1 MTSHRLD
8 PDESAKLFHALSG
21 GESRRIVR
29 DLLAVRRARAGKAG
43 LRPEGSRP
51 AAAGRE
57 AFVADY
63 SPAFRGLSCRLRDHA
78 AEMARQRQRLPA
90 LRERLRELTSGD
102 RRIVLRAD
110 PAFHNWAL
118 GEELIEESR
127 KSLGSDLDRARELAD
142 CAAIVIGALEPGRGF
157 GGALINDLKARAW
170 GARGEVLR
178 RLADLRGAGEAFA
191 AAEGFIAQGT
201 GDPLEEAG
209 LLELRSA
216 LCRDQ
221 SRIREAHHLLDDAAA
236 VYRRYR
242 DFHLMGRAYVRKG
255 CVHGQ
260 AGELAAAVD
269 WLRKGLSLIDPERDR
284 LLDLAARHRLMLYLT
299 ESGRAREARFLL
311 KASRAEM
318 LRHGTPWLL
327 ARLRWLEGKIYCT
340 LCFPAE
346 AERAL
351 IDARQGFLD
360 LKAELNAAAVSLD
373 LAVLYT
379 AQGRAAEVRRLA
391 AEILPI
397 FRSRNLGREAIAA
410 LIALRQASRMETRS
424 ARLLAEVRARLDR
437 AHRDPTLRF
446 EPL

>member
-1 MTSHRLD
+1 MTSRPLD
-8 PDESAKLFHALSG
+8 PDESAKLLDALSG
-21 GESRRIVR
+21 DGGRRIVR
-29 DLLAVRRARAGKAG
+29 DLLAVRQARAREAV
-43 LRPEGSRP
+43 SRP
-51 AAAGRE
+51 AAAG
-57 AFVADY
+57 AAADY
-63 SPAFRGLSCRLRDHA
+63 GPAFRGLRVRLRDHA
-78 AEMARQRQRLPA
+78 AEVACQRQRLPA
-90 LRERLRELTSGD
+90 LCERLRGLSADD
-102 RRIVLRAD
+102 RRILLRAD

-127 KSLGSDLDRARELAD
+127 KSLGSDLDSARELAD
-142 CAAIVIGALEPGRGF
+142 CAVIVTGALEPGGGF
-157 GGALINDLKARAW
+157 SGALINDLKARAW

-191 AAEGFIAQGT
+191 AAESFLAQGT

-221 SRIREAHHLLDDAAA
+221 SRIREAHCLLDDAAV

-242 DFHLMGRAYVRKG
+242 DFHLLGRASIRKG
-255 CVHGQ
+255 CVYGQ

-284 LLDLAARHRLMLYLT
+284 LLALAARCCLLLYLT

-327 ARLRWLEGKIYCT
+327 ARLRWVEGKIYDV
-340 LCFPAE
+340 LGFPAE
-346 AERAL
+346 AERSL

-391 AEILPI
+391 EEILPI
-397 FRSRNLGREAIAA
+397 FRARDLHREAIAA
-410 LIALRQASRMETRS
+410 LLALRQASRMETRS
-424 ARLLAEVRARLDR
+424 ARLLAEVRGHLDR
-437 AHRDPTLRF
+437 ARRASTLRF

>member
-1 MTSHRLD
+1 
-8 PDESAKLFHALSG
+8 
-21 GESRRIVR
+21 
-29 DLLAVRRARAGKAG
+29 
-43 LRPEGSRP
+43 
-51 AAAGRE
+51 
-57 AFVADY
+57 
-63 SPAFRGLSCRLRDHA
+63 
-78 AEMARQRQRLPA
+78 RQRLPA
-90 LRERLRELTSGD
+90 LRERLRGLSPGD
-102 RRIVLRAD
+102 RRSLLRVD

-118 GEELIEESR
+118 GEVLIEESR
-127 KSLGSDLDRARELAD
+127 TSLGSDLDRARELAD
-142 CAAIVIGALEPGRGF
+142 CAAIVAGALEPKSTF
-157 GGALINDLKARAW
+157 GGALINDLQARAW

-191 AAEGFIAQGT
+191 AADGFIVQGT

-209 LLELRSA
+209 LLELKAA

-221 SRIREAHHLLDDAAA
+221 SRTQEARCMLDDAAA

-242 DFHLMGRAYVRKG
+242 DFHLLGRVFIQKG
-255 CVHGQ
+255 CVHAQ
-260 AGELAAAVD
+260 AGEWAAAAD

-284 LLDLAARHRLMLYLT
+284 RLDLAARCCLMLYLT

-327 ARLRWLEGKIYCT
+327 ARLRWLEGKIYDA
-340 LCFPAE
+340 LGFPAE

-379 AQGRAAEVRRLA
+379 AQERAAEVRGLA
-391 AEILPI
+391 TEILPI
-397 FRSRNLGREAIAA
+397 FRSRELHREAIAA
-410 LIALRQASRMETRS
+410 LIALREASRMETRS
-424 ARLLAEVRARLDR
+424 ARLLAEVRAHLNR
-437 AHRDPTLRF
+437 ARRDPSLGC

>member
-1 MTSHRLD
+1 MTSRRLD

-29 DLLAVRRARAGKAG
+29 DLLAARRARAGKAG
-43 LRPEGSRP
+43 PRQRP
-51 AAAGRE
+51 
-57 AFVADY
+57 AFVAPDY
-63 SPAFRGLSCRLRDHA
+63 GPAFRGLSSRLRDHT
-78 AEMARQRQRLPA
+78 AEMARQRQRLPE
-90 LRERLRELTSGD
+90 LRERLRELSPGD

-127 KSLGSDLDRARELAD
+127 KSLGSDLDHAGELAD
-142 CAAIVIGALEPGRGF
+142 CAAIVTVALEAGNGF
-157 GGALINDLKARAW
+157 GDALINDLRARAW
-170 GARGEVLR
+170 GVRGEVLR
-178 RLADLRGAGEAFA
+178 HLADLRGAGEAFA
-191 AAEGFIAQGT
+191 TAESFLAEGT

-209 LLELRSA
+209 ILELKAA
-216 LCRDQ
+216 LYRDQ
-221 SRIREAHHLLDDAAA
+221 SRTREAHRLLDDAAA

-242 DFHLMGRAYVRKG
+242 DFHLMGRAYIRKG

-284 LLDLAARHRLMLYLT
+284 PLSLAARHCLMLYLT

-327 ARLRWLEGKIYCT
+327 ARLRWLEGKIYDA
-340 LCFPAE
+340 LHFPAE

-351 IDARQGFLD
+351 LDARQELLD

-373 LAVLYT
+373 LAVLYV
-379 AQGRAAEVRRLA
+379 AQGRGAEVRRLA

-397 FRSRNLGREAIAA
+397 FRSRELHREAIAA

-424 ARLLAEVRARLDR
+424 TRLLAEIRAHLDR
-437 AHRDPTLRF
+437 ARRDPTLRF

>member
-1 MTSHRLD
+1 MSPRRID
-8 PDESAKLFHALSG
+8 PEKSAKLFRALSG
-21 GESRRIVR
+21 
-29 DLLAVRRARAGKAG
+29 
-43 LRPEGSRP
+43 
-51 AAAGRE
+51 
-57 AFVADY
+57 AFVAPDY
-63 SPAFRGLSCRLRDHA
+63 GPAFRGLALSLRDHA
-78 AEMARQRQRLPA
+78 AEMARQRRQLPG
-90 LRERLRELTSGD
+90 LRERLRGLSPDD
-102 RRIVLRAD
+102 RHILLHAD

-127 KSLGSDLDRARELAD
+127 KSLGSDLAQARELAD
-142 CAAIVIGALEPGRGF
+142 CAAIVTGALEAGNGF
-157 GGALINDLKARAW
+157 GDALINDLRARAW

-178 RLADLRGAGEAFA
+178 HLADLRGAGEAFA
-191 AAEGFIAQGT
+191 TAESYLAEGT

-209 LLELRSA
+209 MLELRA
-216 LCRDQ
+216 VLYRDQ
-221 SRIREAHHLLDDAAA
+221 SRTREAHYLLDDAVA

-242 DFHLMGRAYVRKG
+242 DFHLLGRAYIRKG

-269 WLRKGLSLIDPERDR
+269 WLRKGLSLIEPERDR
-284 LLDLAARHRLMLYLT
+284 PLSLAARHRLMLYLT

-327 ARLRWLEGKIYCT
+327 ARLRWLEGKIYDA

-351 IDARQGFLD
+351 LDARQGFLD

-373 LAVLYT
+373 LAVLYV
-379 AQGRAAEVRRLA
+379 AQRRAAEVRRLT

-397 FRSRNLGREAIAA
+397 FRSRELHREAIAA
-410 LIALRQASRMETRS
+410 LLALRQASRLETRS
-424 ARLLAEVRARLDR
+424 AQLLAEIRAHLDR
-437 AHRDPTLRF
+437 ARRDPNPRF

>member
-1 MTSHRLD
+1 MTSRPLD
-8 PDESAKLFHALSG
+8 PDESAELLHALSG
-21 GESRRIVR
+21 DGGHRTVR
-29 DLLAVRRARAGKAG
+29 DLLAARRARARGAG
-43 LRPEGSRP
+43 PHPE
-51 AAAGRE
+51 AAAR
-57 AFVADY
+57 ADAAPDY
-63 SPAFRGLSCRLRDHA
+63 GSAFRGLCCRVQDHM

-90 LRERLRELTSGD
+90 LRERLRGLSPDD
-102 RRIVLRAD
+102 RRILLRTD
-110 PAFHNWAL
+110 PAFHNWVL
-118 GEELIEESR
+118 GEDLIEESR
-127 KSLGSDLDRARELAD
+127 RSLGSDLEQARELAG
-142 CAAIVIGALEPGRGF
+142 CAVIVTGMLEPGGGF
-157 GGALINDLKARAW
+157 SEALINDLKARAW

-178 RLADLRGAGEAFA
+178 RLADLHGAGEAFA
-191 AAEGFIAQGT
+191 AAEGFLEQGT
-201 GDPLEEAG
+201 GDLLEEAG

-221 SRIREAHHLLDDAAA
+221 SRTREAHCLLDDAAA

-242 DFHLMGRAYVRKG
+242 DFHLLGRAYLRKG

-260 AGELAAAVD
+260 AGELSTAVD

-284 LLDLAARHRLMLYLT
+284 PLDLAARCCLLLYLT

-311 KASRAEM
+311 KASRPDM
-318 LRHGTPWLL
+318 LRHGPPWLL
-327 ARLRWLEGKIYCT
+327 ARLRWVEGKIYDA
-340 LCFPAE
+340 LGFPAE

-379 AQGRAAEVRRLA
+379 AQGRTAEVRRLA

-397 FRSRNLGREAIAA
+397 FRARDLHREAIAA
-410 LIALRQASRMETRS
+410 LLALRQASRMETRS
-424 ARLLAEVRARLDR
+424 ARLLAEIRVHLDR
-437 AHRDPTLRF
+437 ARRDSMLRF